1 MIGLRADASRG
12 QIDPGAASVRMPQSR
27 SLLHRRE
34 CRLLV
39 GLAVDPEQPMLS
51 QCHGGVTISLGA
63 SCEILELLHRRGS
76 CRALPFLS
84 RAARLAPMSALE
96 LVALAS
102 SLSLLAGWRLYFVTL
117 VTGVAMKW
125 GFVALPDQLR
135 ALDVLASNWV
145 IGIAA
150 AGTLAEFFADK
161 IAWVDSAWDAIH
173 TWVRPLGGALLSL
186 AIIDAGDPAVQ
197 VGSFLLGGGAAF
209 LAHAG
214 KAGARAMVNASPE
227 PVSNVIVSTGEDV
240 ATGGL
245 VALAIANPIA
255 AALIALVLVAASLWL
270 VIAARRLLR
279 RLIEPRR
286 R

>member
-1 MIGLRADASRG
+1 
-12 QIDPGAASVRMPQSR
+12 
-27 SLLHRRE
+27 
-34 CRLLV
+34 
-39 GLAVDPEQPMLS
+39 
-51 QCHGGVTISLGA
+51 
-63 SCEILELLHRRGS
+63 
-76 CRALPFLS
+76 
-84 RAARLAPMSALE
+84 MSALE

-102 SLSLLAGWRLYFVTL
+102 SISLLAGWRLYFVTL

-125 GFVALPDQLR
+125 GFVAMPEQLR

-150 AGTLAEFFADK
+150 AGTFAEFFADK

-245 VALAIANPIA
+245 IALAIANPIA
-255 AALIALVLVAASLWL
+255 AALIALILVAASLWL